1 MSASS
6 HFGLLESG
14 PEQWPRADWLFVR
27 LCCRAAITYTDAQ
40 IGRVLDALEAEGL
53 AENTVIAAWGDHG
66 FQLGDND
73 QWAKETNCARPPK
86 PTTARCVG
94 R

>member
-1 MSASS
+1 M
-6 HFGLLESG
+6 
-14 PEQWPRADWLFVR
+14 R

-40 IGRVLDALEAEGL
+40 IGRVLDALEAKGL

-73 QWAKETNCARPPK
+73 QWAKETNCA
-86 PTTARCVG
+86 PTQANHRAMCRSMIHSRLLWWV
-94 R
+94 RS